1 VLALAREGIAFD
13 RSAVLLQSPEE
24 YRGRLE
30 EAFARAG
37 RAEFN
42 LARGAVRPDPAGPV
56 GPPAA
61 QPRAS
66 PLSALYLSLGESPDA
81 TPEGTSPE
89 AAPRGDRC
97 RRYLWRWMRLT
108 IVFETLY
115 HALMQRFKRNQIEQ
129 AISRMFNRQ
138 AVEPSIELRTR
149 LKRLLETDRAL
160 SSGGGDPDMAHFAF
174 FSSDAP
180 GSGVEVWFSAY
191 EAFALLTAWRLLE
204 HGWPQATAVSILR
217 QVRPQ
222 LEREHAR
229 ILKLDPEQ
237 IFDQKKI
244 REKAKPGSLAV
255 NTTDP
260 VFLVIASMQGD
271 PRDSASTTR
280 LIKICR
286 GEEEL
291 MPMLRREV
299 GLSATTFEL
308 VAAAHVLQIRL
319 GETAPSKRGRG
330 SS

>member
-1 VLALAREGIAFD
+1 VASVVAGIC
-13 RSAVLLQSPEE
+13 
-24 YRGRLE
+24 
-30 EAFARAG
+30 
-37 RAEFN
+37 
-42 LARGAVRPDPAGPV
+42 
-56 GPPAA
+56 
-61 QPRAS
+61 
-66 PLSALYLSLGESPDA
+66 
-81 TPEGTSPE
+81 
-89 AAPRGDRC
+89 GDG
-97 RRYLWRWMRLT
+97 MRLT
-108 IVFETLY
+108 FVFETLY

-138 AVEPSIELRTR
+138 AVEPSTELRTR

-160 SSGGGDPDMAHFAF
+160 GYSSGGGDPEMAHFAF

-204 HGWPQATAVSILR
+204 HGWPQATAVSMLR

-222 LEREHAR
+222 LEREHRR
-229 ILKLDPEQ
+229 ILKLDLEQ

-244 REKAKPGSLAV
+244 GEKAKPGSLAV

-260 VFLVIASMQGD
+260 VFLVIASMQGH
-271 PRDSASTTR
+271 PASSTR
-280 LIKICR
+280 WIKICR

-308 VAAAHVLQIRL
+308 VAAAHVLQVRL
-319 GETAPSKRGRG
+319 GETEPSKRGRG

>member
-1 VLALAREGIAFD
+1 
-13 RSAVLLQSPEE
+13 
-24 YRGRLE
+24 
-30 EAFARAG
+30 
-37 RAEFN
+37 
-42 LARGAVRPDPAGPV
+42 
-56 GPPAA
+56 
-61 QPRAS
+61 
-66 PLSALYLSLGESPDA
+66 
-81 TPEGTSPE
+81 
-89 AAPRGDRC
+89 
-97 RRYLWRWMRLT
+97 
-108 IVFETLY
+108 
-115 HALMQRFKRNQIEQ
+115 MQRFKRNQIEQ

-138 AVEPSIELRTR
+138 AVEPSTELRTR

-160 SSGGGDPDMAHFAF
+160 GYSSGGGDPEMAHFAF

-204 HGWPQATAVSILR
+204 HGWPQATAVSMLR

-222 LEREHAR
+222 LEREHRR
-229 ILKLDPEQ
+229 ILKLDLEQ

-244 REKAKPGSLAV
+244 GEKAKPGSLAV

-260 VFLVIASMQGD
+260 VFLVIASMQGH
-271 PRDSASTTR
+271 PASSTR
-280 LIKICR
+280 WIKICR

-308 VAAAHVLQIRL
+308 VAAAHVLQVRL
-319 GETAPSKRGRG
+319 GETEPSKRGRG

>member
-1 VLALAREGIAFD
+1 
-13 RSAVLLQSPEE
+13 
-24 YRGRLE
+24 
-30 EAFARAG
+30 
-37 RAEFN
+37 
-42 LARGAVRPDPAGPV
+42 
-56 GPPAA
+56 
-61 QPRAS
+61 
-66 PLSALYLSLGESPDA
+66 
-81 TPEGTSPE
+81 
-89 AAPRGDRC
+89 
-97 RRYLWRWMRLT
+97 
-108 IVFETLY
+108 
-115 HALMQRFKRNQIEQ
+115 MQRFKRNQIEQ

-138 AVEPSIELRTR
+138 AVESSTELRTR

-160 SSGGGDPDMAHFAF
+160 GDPDMAHFAF

-191 EAFALLTAWRLLE
+191 EAFALLMAWRLLE

-260 VFLVIASMQGD
+260 VFLVIASMEGH

-319 GETAPSKRGRG
+319 RETEPSKRGRG

>member
-1 VLALAREGIAFD
+1 MG
-13 RSAVLLQSPEE
+13 
-24 YRGRLE
+24 
-30 EAFARAG
+30 
-37 RAEFN
+37 
-42 LARGAVRPDPAGPV
+42 
-56 GPPAA
+56 
-61 QPRAS
+61 
-66 PLSALYLSLGESPDA
+66 
-81 TPEGTSPE
+81 
-89 AAPRGDRC
+89 C
-97 RRYLWRWMRLT
+97 RLT
-108 IVFETLY
+108 FVFETLY

-138 AVEPSIELRTR
+138 AVEPSTELRTR

-160 SSGGGDPDMAHFAF
+160 GYSSDGGDPDMAHFAF

-222 LEREHAR
+222 LQREHAQ

-260 VFLVIASMQGD
+260 VFLVIASMQGH

-286 GEEEL
+286 GEEL

-319 GETAPSKRGRG
+319 GETEPSKRGRG

>member
-1 VLALAREGIAFD
+1 MRE
-13 RSAVLLQSPEE
+13 
-24 YRGRLE
+24 
-30 EAFARAG
+30 
-37 RAEFN
+37 
-42 LARGAVRPDPAGPV
+42 
-56 GPPAA
+56 
-61 QPRAS
+61 
-66 PLSALYLSLGESPDA
+66 
-81 TPEGTSPE
+81 
-89 AAPRGDRC
+89 
-97 RRYLWRWMRLT
+97 
-108 IVFETLY
+108 
-115 HALMQRFKRNQIEQ
+115 FKRNQIEE

-138 AVEPSIELRTR
+138 AVEPSTELRTR

-160 SSGGGDPDMAHFAF
+160 GYSSGGGDPKTHFAF

-180 GSGVEVWFSAY
+180 GSGIEVWFSAY

-244 REKAKPGSLAV
+244 REKAQPGSLAFD
-255 NTTDP
+255 TTNP
-260 VFLVIASMQGD
+260 VFLVIASMQGH
-271 PRDSASTTR
+271 PREKP

-286 GEEEL
+286 SEEEL
-291 MPMLRREV
+291 MRMLRREV

-308 VAAAHVLQIRL
+308 AAAAHVLQNRL